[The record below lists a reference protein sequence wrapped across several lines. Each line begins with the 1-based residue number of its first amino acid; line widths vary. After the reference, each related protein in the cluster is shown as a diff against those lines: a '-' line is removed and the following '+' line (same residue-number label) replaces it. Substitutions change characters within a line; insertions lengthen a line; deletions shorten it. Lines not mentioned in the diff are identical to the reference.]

1 MTLSL
6 YDSMVSRPSYLRPN
20 DDEATTHEV
29 HEGGEGAVVNQPQGA
44 VTKVVSG
51 HKTLLRPTLWVG

>member
-1 MTLSL
+1 
-6 YDSMVSRPSYLRPN
+6 MVGRPN

-51 HKTLLRPTLWVG
+51 GSVVTKHFFVQPYG